1 MDGRWGWVEFC
12 WFLSSVTFVV
22 RFLGRF
28 LGRHACLWLERSQS
42 SRVFWN
48 TGTFP
53 RTWCCNRVIPFDKH
67 LKTVLWMWTSI
78 NAHAWFLNANCPNVN
93 AISWPIDPTM
103 ETWLINSSYAMDTI
117 FVSFAQWHYRSQW
130 GSPEARLLLIE
141 NFSQYP
147 AKTTW
152 NIVGFAIFDGLCVG
166 PTTN

>member
-1 MDGRWGWVEFC
+1 MMNQSQFLAITRNLLKAWGKWRVKDVN
-12 WFLSSVTFVV
+12 WFGFA
-22 RFLGRF
+22 F
-28 LGRHACLWLERSQS
+28 HWLENWRQIFRAITNCRYRQS
-42 SRVFWN
+42 RNYFRQSM
-48 TGTFP
+48 
-53 RTWCCNRVIPFDKH
+53 
-67 LKTVLWMWTSI
+67 KTVLWMWTSI